1 MIVVRNAVRAVWA
14 EPRPSQPPARVWWD
28 WALLGVL
35 VLWSVLDGVLG
46 LRVKAWPP
54 ITVTVGVVLALTLLW
69 RRTHPLAA
77 VAVAFGFL
85 IAVDVATII
94 AAAEPTMPWSTACV
108 LLLTYSLF
116 RWGAGREAA
125 IGLVIILA
133 WLPVT
138 YTAEP
143 VGAADVAAGYGF
155 FLFSAALGASI
166 RYYANTRIRDIDQA
180 KLREREQLARELHDT
195 VAHHV
200 SAIAVQAQAGR
211 TLAASHPDRA
221 MAALEIIEEAASRT
235 LDEMRTMVGVLRE
248 GEEPEL
254 VPQPGVT
261 DIARLARRTGDWPR
275 VDVELSGDFDDLAPS
290 VGAAIYRLAQESI
303 TNAVRH
309 ARHATRISVRVA
321 DDDDDCVRLTVRDDG
336 DGSPTGQSSWGYGL
350 VGMTERATLLGGTLE
365 AGPNPDSGWTVNAV
379 LPKAGAGT

>member
-1 MIVVRNAVRAVWA
+1 MVRNAVRALWA
-14 EPRPSQPPARVWWD
+14 EPRPSQPPVRVWRD

-35 VLWSVLDGVLG
+35 VPWSVLDGT
-46 LRVKAWPP
+46 LRGDVAWPP
-54 ITVTVGVVLALTLLW
+54 VTVTVGVVLALTLLW

-94 AAAEPTMPWSTACV
+94 AAAEPTKPWSTACA
-108 LLLTYSLF
+108 LLLPYSLF

-133 WLPVT
+133 WLPITFTV
-138 YTAEP
+138 EP
-143 VGAADVAAGYGF
+143 VGSAADVPAGYGF

-166 RYYANTRIRDIDQA
+166 RYHANTRIRDIDQA

-248 GEEPEL
+248 GEEPDL

-309 ARHATRISVRVA
+309 ARHATHVDVRVTG
-321 DDDDDCVRLTVRDDG
+321 DDDCVRLSLRDDG
-336 DGSPTGQSSWGYGL
+336 DAGQSGAGRSSGYGL
-350 VGMTERATLLGGTLE
+350 VGMAERA
-365 AGPNPDSGWTVNAV
+365 
-379 LPKAGAGT
+379 

>member
-1 MIVVRNAVRAVWA
+1 MVRNAVRALWA
-14 EPRPSQPPARVWWD
+14 EPRPSQPPVRVWRD

-35 VLWSVLDGVLG
+35 VPLSVLDGVLG

-54 ITVTVGVVLALTLLW
+54 VTVTVGVVLALTLLW

-94 AAAEPTMPWSTACV
+94 AAAEPTMPWTTASA

-133 WLPVT
+133 WQPIT
-138 YTAEP
+138 FTAEP
-143 VGAADVAAGYGF
+143 PESAAELAAGYGF

-166 RYYANTRIRDIDQA
+166 RYHASTRIRDIDRA

-235 LDEMRTMVGVLRE
+235 LDEMRTMVGALRE
-248 GEEPEL
+248 GEEPDL

-336 DGSPTGQSSWGYGL
+336 DGSPTGQGSWGYGL

>member
-1 MIVVRNAVRAVWA
+1 MVRNAVRALWT
-14 EPRPSQPPARVWWD
+14 EPRPSQPPIRVWRD

-35 VLWSVLDGVLG
+35 VSWSVLDGILG
-46 LRVKAWPP
+46 LRVKASPV
-54 ITVTVGVVLALTLLW
+54 TVTVGVVLALSLLW

-85 IAVDVATII
+85 IAVDLATIVTDGD
-94 AAAEPTMPWSTACV
+94 PTLPWSTASA
-108 LLLTYSLF
+108 LLLTYALF
-116 RWGAGREAA
+116 RWGSGREAT

-133 WLPVT
+133 WLPIT
-138 YTAEP
+138 HTAEP
-143 VGAADVAAGYGF
+143 VGAADVAADYGF

-166 RYYANTRIRDIDQA
+166 RYHANTRIRDINQA

-248 GEEPEL
+248 GEEPDL

-321 DDDDDCVRLTVRDDG
+321 DDDDCVRLTVRDDG